1 MLQLGGL
8 ELEEERMSVQE
19 LSYTVAG
26 MSCGHCKTAV
36 TEEVKQVAGVAAVEV
51 DLDSKQVVVRGDN
64 VSDDAVRAAIREAGY
79 EAA

>member
-1 MLQLGGL
+1 
-8 ELEEERMSVQE
+8 MSVRE

-36 TEEVKQVAGVAAVEV
+36 TEEVERVAGVDAVEV
-51 DLDSKQVVVRGDN
+51 DLETKRVVVRGEN
-64 VSDDAVRAAIREAGY
+64 VSDEDVRAAIVDAGY

>member
-1 MLQLGGL
+1 
-8 ELEEERMSVQE
+8 MSVQE

-36 TEEVKQVAGVAAVEV
+36 TEEVEQVAGVDVVEV
-51 DLDSKQVVVRGDN
+51 DLESKRVVVRGED
-64 VSDDAVRAAIREAGY
+64 VSDGDVRAAIREAGY